1 MPATSCSVVT
11 DDFISSYP
19 STADLRQRAK
29 RRMPPFVFEYL
40 DGGCNEDV
48 NLRRNVSELQSVEL
62 MPKYL
67 SKHTKS
73 DMTTTLFGHAYDAPI
88 GISPVG
94 LQGLMWPNCGDIL
107 AAAAHRHNIPF
118 CLSTVSTTSIERA
131 AELTDGQAWFQL
143 YHPTED
149 SMRDDIINR
158 AKDVGC
164 PVLVILADVPS
175 FGFRPR
181 DIRNGLAMPPSMS
194 LKNIL
199 QITCKPTWAFNTLK
213 HGSPEFATLKK
224 YIPPGLNMSQLGKFM
239 DKTFSGRLNEEKI
252 KPIRDMW
259 PGKLVVKG
267 IVNEEDAERSLRL
280 GCDGFIVS
288 NHGGRQLD
296 AGQSTIKPLYHLAK
310 KFRDKCVVMMDG
322 GGQGGPDVARAMA
335 CGAHFV
341 FMGRTFMYGVGA
353 LGERGG
359 NHTIAMLKRQLHQV
373 MEQLCCQDTSEFS
386 NHLIEEGL
394 FGNCS

>member
-1 MPATSCSVVT
+1 MSSSSSSVVT
-11 DDFISSYP
+11 DDFLSSYP
-19 STADLRQRAK
+19 STVDLRNRAR
-29 RRMPPFVFEYL
+29 RRMPPFVFDYL

-67 SKHTKS
+67 SEYTNVEMK
-73 DMTTTLFGHAYDAPI
+73 TTLFGHTYDAPI
-88 GISPVG
+88 GVAPVG
-94 LQGLMWPNCGDIL
+94 LQGLMWPNCGEIL
-107 AAAAHRHNIPF
+107 AAAAHRHNLPF

-131 AELTDGQAWFQL
+131 AELTEGRAWFQL
-143 YHPTED
+143 YHPTEN

-158 AKDVGC
+158 AKEVGC

-194 LKNIL
+194 LKNIF
-199 QITCKPTWAFNTLK
+199 QIACKPTWAINTLK

-224 YIPPGLNMSQLGKFM
+224 YIPDNLNMAELGKFM
-239 DKTFSGRLNEEKI
+239 DKTFTGRLNEEKI

-267 IVNEEDAERSLRL
+267 IVNEEDAERVIRL

-296 AGQSTIKPLYHLAK
+296 AGQSTIKPLYNLAK

-322 GGQGGPDVARAMA
+322 GGQSGPDIARAMA
-335 CGAHFV
+335 CGAHFF

-353 LGERGG
+353 LGI
-359 NHTIAMLKRQLHQV
+359 NSAAK
-373 MEQLCCQDTSEFS
+373 TSANS
-386 NHLIEEGL
+386 PAI
-394 FGNCS
+394 